1 MTGSADLS
9 RLRQAEIEALRK
21 RNKELELSNERLLKG
36 IKEFIEEFKKLEEIK
51 EKKQLKKIIYDL
63 QSNIKKH
70 RG

>member
-21 RNKELELSNERLLKG
+21 RNKELE
-36 IKEFIEEFKKLEEIK
+36 EEN
-51 EKKQLKKIIYDL
+51 KQLKKIIYDL

-70 RG
+70 RS

>member
-9 RLRQAEIEALRK
+9 RLRQAEIEALR
-21 RNKELELSNERLLKG
+21 NKLQELE
-36 IKEFIEEFKKLEEIK
+36 EEN
-51 EKKQLKKIIYDL
+51 KQLKKTIYDL